1 MSEREPALLGVP
13 SGPPGAPSPGQEA
26 RPHGGGGMSDPGAQ
40 PVPGHPQ
47 GVAPGRGQ
55 LPGNTFYVG
64 GFWRRFAGGAID
76 LAILLP
82 ICFILTWLA
91 GALSGVHLPESRH
104 RGLDFWL
111 DLFLGTDPALIGGLG
126 LSIAIGLIYALVF
139 QVTRQRTI
147 GMRVLRLR
155 VIDLYGDPP
164 TIARCAARTGGYLAS
179 LMTLGLGFLWIAF
192 DSEKRGLHDWLSGTY
207 VVKEQP

>member
-13 SGPPGAPSPGQEA
+13 GGPPGAPSPGHEA
-26 RPHGGGGMSDPGAQ
+26 RPHGGGMPG
-40 PVPGHPQ
+40 PGGHPLGGHPQ
-47 GVAPGRGQ
+47 AAAPNRSS

-91 GALSGVHLPESRH
+91 GALSGVHLPASRH

-147 GMRVLRLR
+147 GMRVLRMR
-155 VIDLYGDPP
+155 VIDLYGEPP
-164 TIARCAARTGGYLAS
+164 TIARSAARTAGYLAS
-179 LMTLGLGFLWIAF
+179 LATLGLGFLWIGF